1 MTTTST
7 TGVNRITRNEAQV
20 LASAEFARFAAL
32 TASLIP
38 QEWATDSRCAR
49 RPGDPPRAAR
59 PAPGPPRH

>member
-7 TGVNRITRNEAQV
+7 TGVNRITRKEAQV

-38 QEWATDSRCAR
+38 QEWATDSR
-49 RPGDPPRAAR
+49 
-59 PAPGPPRH
+59 